1 MITAYNSFSVKIID
15 RKFYTEDGL
24 EYLKTA
30 VVSFFDEKERIITH
44 EEFGYL
50 ETDKIY
56 DLIDAGETVVLDHC
70 YIKNFSLTA
79 YRRTRI
85 LDKTKEIS
93 LKGFS
98 AKNAFFD
105 STHTIDFS
113 YANFSDHPLNFS
125 YAHFVKGGLIFSF
138 SKVGNADVDFS
149 YAVMHTETI
158 DFSNTVFAD
167 GDISFKNAI
176 LDSQL
181 VDFQYADLGKG
192 AKNFVNA
199 EFGTCDVSFI
209 NTNFGEGRVSFK
221 VARFSSGKID
231 FHFAKFGKGDISFE
245 QADFGDGKV
254 DFRTVEFGKGKV
266 NFNRAIFGD
275 GEITFEASQLHDG
288 KISFKRTIFGNGGL
302 NYELAEYEGSEMIF
316 DRAEFGTGN
325 VSFYNSRI
333 KQLSLKSCH
342 LNNYFDLRVYKCE
355 FVDLSDTIVR
365 DIIDFKPY
373 DFDVDID
380 VMDFSGMRLLGT
392 IYIDWK
398 ANKVQKMI
406 ERQKKAKHRLKA
418 DQYRILKENFNFT
431 GQYSDEDKSYV
442 EFKRHEMKAD
452 LFDEIQENK
461 WKSILEYPWY
471 FAKQLIFDK
480 AGKYATD
487 PVRVMLSMLVGYT
500 FFSLIFLLVFTINPD
515 TIVSG
520 IGEPPHST
528 LNPVPRAFY
537 HSAIT
542 FLTIGYGDFYPT
554 GIMRWLSA
562 IEGFVGLFLM
572 SYFTVAFVRKIL
584 R

>member
-1 MITAYNSFSVKIID
+1 MITTYHSYSVKIFD
-15 RKFYTEDGL
+15 RKFYSEDGK
-24 EYLKTA
+24 EYNRTA
-30 VVSFFDEKERIITH
+30 VVSFLDEKERVITI

-56 DLIDAGETVVLDHC
+56 DLIDLKETINLDNC
-70 YIKNFSLTA
+70 YVKNFSLSA
-79 YRRTRI
+79 YRRLRI
-85 LDKTKEIS
+85 LEKQEYVD

-105 STHTIDFS
+105 STHIIDFS
-113 YANFSDHPLNFS
+113 YANFGDNELNFS
-125 YAHFVKGGLIFSF
+125 YSYFVKGGLNFAF
-138 SKVGNADVDFS
+138 SKIGSGNVDFS
-149 YAVMHTETI
+149 YTVMYIEYF
-158 DFSNTVFAD
+158 DFSNTVFTD
-167 GDISFKNAI
+167 GDIIFKNTKIIAPVI
-176 LDSQL
+176 
-181 VDFQYADLGKG
+181 DFQYADLGVG

-199 EFGTCDVSFI
+199 EFGKGDVSFI
-209 NTNFGEGRVSFK
+209 NTNFNEGRVSFK
-221 VARFSSGKID
+221 VARFESGKID

-245 QADFGDGKV
+245 QTEFGDGKV

-266 NFNRAIFGD
+266 NFNRAVFGD
-275 GEITFEASQLHDG
+275 GEISFEASQLHDG
-288 KISFKRTIFGNGGL
+288 KISFKRTVFGNGGL

-316 DRAEFGTGN
+316 DRAEFGSGN
-325 VSFYNSRI
+325 VSFSNSRI

-342 LNNYFDLRVYKCE
+342 LNNYFDLRVYKCDL
-355 FVDLSDTIVR
+355 VDLSDTIVR

-373 DFDVDID
+373 DFDVDIKII
-380 VMDFSGMRLLGT
+380 DFSGMRLLGT

-406 ERQKKAKHRLKA
+406 ERQPKANHRSKA
-418 DQYRILKENFNFT
+418 DQYRILKENFNFS

-442 EFKRHEMKAD
+442 EFKRHEMKAN
-452 LFDEIQENK
+452 LYDEIEEKK
-461 WKSILEYPWY
+461 WKAIFEYPWY
-471 FAKQLIFDK
+471 LAKYLIFDK

-487 PVRVMLSMLVGYT
+487 PVRVMVSMLAGYT
-500 FFSLIFLLVFTINPD
+500 FFSLLFLLVFTIDPG

-528 LNPVPRAFY
+528 LDAIPRSFY

-562 IEGFVGLFLM
+562 VEGFVGLFLM